1 MRRLIRA
8 RRVSA
13 RSHRDSVCTPGD
25 SRSVSDH
32 GRRAVHGTRGDNS
45 RGRSPTLAEP
55 RRHAWELAPS
65 GDRRALGPSAAS
77 GSAWKRASDCREAG
91 MREGGFEPPR
101 VSPLD
106 PKSSASASSATL
118 ACRRKI
124 EHQRERGPG
133 AHLWTQAVRSLAQS
147 AAAPGGPGATG
158 RRVTRCRPPAPHRQN
173 ATCAETTTRSS

>member
-91 MREGGFEPPR
+91 MREGGVEPPR

-118 ACRRKI
+118 AAWDA
-124 EHQRERGPG
+124 RGLLVG
-133 AHLWTQAVRSLAQS
+133 LYLLHLR
-147 AAAPGGPGATG
+147 TG
-158 RRVTRCRPPAPHRQN
+158 RTSTLEIVHRVYEDLSGSGA
-173 ATCAETTTRSS
+173 ATELILICDMEIA